1 MSEKDK
7 RKSKKDRKTDDEVM
21 QIIRNLRLIDDVLFE
36 KFMEDYAACEEL
48 LQVILENPQ
57 LKVKPETLV
66 AQKSL
71 RNLAKRSVRLD
82 AYIEG
87 IEDKVYNIEIQRSD
101 NCNHVKRV
109 RYNASTITVNKSE
122 PGDEFEHVQDV
133 IVVYISEFDMFGA
146 GKTVYHVENV
156 IRETGEAVNDGLMTV
171 YVNTEVKEDTLIGEL
186 MQCFLKTDFEDNNF
200 PNISRRMRELKH
212 GEEDEIMCKSVEEYA
227 ERKAKEAAKEAAVK
241 GAIEEKKA
249 TVKNLNDMGMDLSLI
264 SKAVNMDEETIKQWL
279 SKECIEKDNND

>member
-1 MSEKDK
+1 MVSNQKKIQNRE
-7 RKSKKDRKTDDEVM
+7 KSKKDRKTDEEVM

-82 AYIEG
+82 AYVEG
-87 IEDKVYNIEIQRSD
+87 VEDKVYNIEIQRSD

-109 RYNASTITVNKSE
+109 RYNASTITINKSE
-122 PGDEFEHVQDV
+122 PGDDFEYVQDV
-133 IVVYISEFDMFGA
+133 IVIYISEFDMFDA

-156 IRETGEAVNDGLMTV
+156 IKETGEPVDDGLIAV
-171 YVNTEVKEDTLIGEL
+171 YVNTEVADDSLIGEL

-200 PNISRRMRELKH
+200 PNISRRMKELKH
-212 GEEDEIMCKSVEEYA
+212 GGEDEIMCKSVEEYA
-227 ERKAKEAAKEAAVK
+227 EKKAKEATENADKRTAME
-241 GAIEEKKA
+241 
-249 TVKNLNDMGMDLSLI
+249 LSQMGMDIEKIANALHRD
-264 SKAVNMDEETIKQWL
+264 VEEIKLWL
-279 SKECIEKDNND
+279 SK

>member
-1 MSEKDK
+1 MLNQKKIQNKE
-7 RKSKKDRKTDDEVM
+7 KSKKDRKTDGEVM

-36 KFMEDYAACEEL
+36 KFMEDYEACEEL

-87 IEDKVYNIEIQRSD
+87 TEDKVYNIEIQRSD

-133 IVVYISEFDMFGA
+133 IVIYISEFDMFGA

-156 IRETGEAVNDGLMTV
+156 IRETGEVVKDGLMAV
-171 YVNTEVKEDTLIGEL
+171 YVNTEVKEDTLIGEF
-186 MQCFLKTDFEDNNF
+186 MQCFLKTDFEDEKF
-200 PNISRRMRELKH
+200 PNASRRMKELKH
-212 GEEDEIMCKSVEEYA
+212 GEEDEAMCKSVEEYA
-227 ERKAKEAAKEAAVK
+227 ERKAIEAVKEATENADKR
-241 GAIEEKKA
+241 
-249 TVKNLNDMGMDLSLI
+249 TVMELNQMGMDIEKIANVVHRDVKEIES
-264 SKAVNMDEETIKQWL
+264 WL
-279 SKECIEKDNND
+279 SK

>member
-1 MSEKDK
+1 MQSKE
-7 RKSKKDRKTDDEVM
+7 KSKKDRKTDDEVM

-146 GKTVYHVENV
+146 GKTIYHVENV
-156 IRETGEAVNDGLMTV
+156 VKETGKTVNDGLMSV
-171 YVNTEVKEDTLIGEL
+171 YVNTEVIDNTLIGEL

-279 SKECIEKDNND
+279 NRLQ

>member
-133 IVVYISEFDMFGA
+133 IVIYISEFDMFGA
-146 GKTVYHVENV
+146 GKTIYHVENV
-156 IRETGEAVNDGLMTV
+156 VKETGKTVNDGLMSV
-171 YVNTEVKEDTLIGEL
+171 YVNTEVIDNTLIGEL

-279 SKECIEKDNND
+279 NRLQ